1 MTFSQVIKD
10 EVITLLTLI
19 KCQNDQILSRLKS
32 TEGTLKVDFK
42 LPITT
47 IEALETAEGLLKNQE
62 NYDNLVCFYF

>member
-47 IEALETAEGLLKNQE
+47 IEALETAEGLLKNQV
-62 NYDNLVCFYF
+62 NYDNLECFYF